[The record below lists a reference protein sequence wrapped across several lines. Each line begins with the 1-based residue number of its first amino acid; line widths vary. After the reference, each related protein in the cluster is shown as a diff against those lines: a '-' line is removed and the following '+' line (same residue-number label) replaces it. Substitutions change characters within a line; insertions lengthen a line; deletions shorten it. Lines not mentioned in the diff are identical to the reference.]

1 MDPPH
6 PHALQLYLLYEET
19 VPSAGDFAPPN
30 LSSQIVDPRQQT
42 LTARSPVEGRIKN
55 LYRAVASKLALS
67 SYALEE

>member
-1 MDPPH
+1 MS
-6 PHALQLYLLYEET
+6 LLHEAT
-19 VPSAGDFAPPN
+19 VHSAGDFAPSR
-30 LSSQIVDPRQQT
+30 LSSQTVDPRQQT